1 MFLCIVRH
9 AIRPIAVLSNKQTV
23 HNVTRFRLYVCTAH
37 RAFVVN
43 KRRMVLDL
51 LYVLFFA
58 CIVIYYE
65 FIVFSCFGVF
75 AVQFGDIWTIWHWRK
90 KNAFVSILI
99 YFTNYIYFLTPIDRS
114 SLAKFWIYLWLF
126 IDFQFTKYTC
136 SFFTFI
142 ILTVSIS
149 LAANQRSQKS
159 IKNIQLCISRL
170 LPTTNIQYSVAK
182 CKIIKYSDLHRWF
195 GYYFFNILVAAI

>member
-23 HNVTRFRLYVCTAH
+23 HNVARSRLYVCTAH

-90 KNAFVSILI
+90 KTHLCLSQFILRIIFIFWRPATDLVSQNFEFIYDCLSIFSLQNIHIVFLHSLFWRWAF
-99 YFTNYIYFLTPIDRS
+99 
-114 SLAKFWIYLWLF
+114 
-126 IDFQFTKYTC
+126 
-136 SFFTFI
+136 
-142 ILTVSIS
+142 
-149 LAANQRSQKS
+149 
-159 IKNIQLCISRL
+159 
-170 LPTTNIQYSVAK
+170 
-182 CKIIKYSDLHRWF
+182 H
-195 GYYFFNILVAAI
+195 